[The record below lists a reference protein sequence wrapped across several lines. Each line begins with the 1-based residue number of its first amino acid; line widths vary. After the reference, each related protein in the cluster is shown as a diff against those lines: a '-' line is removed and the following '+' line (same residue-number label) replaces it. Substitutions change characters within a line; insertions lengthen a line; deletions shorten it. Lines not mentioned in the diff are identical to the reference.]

1 MENEWDLYIDLDKYV
16 YKLEENKDN
25 KGNKSNFKNSPPL
38 NKDKKPGLR
47 KVHYLYTI
55 IEEKEYESE
64 DFFKNSPIAEKN
76 KYANYFSQYKLK
88 TSKVN

>member
-1 MENEWDLYIDLDKYV
+1 MENDWDLYIDLDKYV

-25 KGNKSNFKNSPPL
+25 KENKENYHILSQL
-38 NKDKKPGLR
+38 NKNNKPGLR

-55 IEEKEYESE
+55 IEEKEYDNE
-64 DFFKNSPIAEKN
+64 DFFKKSPIAEKN

-88 TSKVN
+88 TNKVK